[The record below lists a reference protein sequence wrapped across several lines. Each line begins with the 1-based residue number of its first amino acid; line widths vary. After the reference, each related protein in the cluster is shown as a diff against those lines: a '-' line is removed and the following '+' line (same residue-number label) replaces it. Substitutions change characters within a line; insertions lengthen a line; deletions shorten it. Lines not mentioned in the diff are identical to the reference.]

1 MDPSLCVLSSFLAE
15 AAYRSGVTAPL
26 DIIARRWVVSPVHLV
41 KPTPTTTQRQHA
53 CSVCRAPTL
62 SKPAQSAQLVLLGMP
77 ISTTPRRQCVRRAL
91 RGRTRG
97 RAGRSARS
105 ARWGGRPTPRAR
117 LSALCASLG
126 GTLMKVLKNAC
137 SVGRRGM
144 SRVGSR
150 GICEFANV
158 AREDIVGW
166 SIQTC
171 RCEQS
176 VMFMHIVRV
185 CSTHR
190 DRNRLVWTL
199 AQKWPGPETMPKN
212 PFATSA

>member
-77 ISTTPRRQCVRRAL
+77 ISTTPRRQYVRRAL

-117 LSALCASLG
+117 LSALCASPASTRTRLALWCARRALWEPTRHTKVERSACCAWLDKRLLSSLPVSAQRACLG
-126 GTLMKVLKNAC
+126 NT
-137 SVGRRGM
+137 R
-144 SRVGSR
+144 
-150 GICEFANV
+150 
-158 AREDIVGW
+158 ARERQSAWTV
-166 SIQTC
+166 C
-171 RCEQS
+171 RALLTRIR
-176 VMFMHIVRV
+176 MR
-185 CSTHR
+185 
-190 DRNRLVWTL
+190 
-199 AQKWPGPETMPKN
+199 
-212 PFATSA
+212 